1 MVIHLSFTYNRE
13 VLTFLIRNKE
23 IYYTDRKWKAW
34 IRYLPPP
41 EDFLRK
47 IKLSRNKIPEGL
59 ATLFKFTK
67 EELEEY
73 ENAKDEEELAD
84 IITKD
89 ALTKACKSFKRETVK
104 DDDNNNEDKEELN
117 KTKVK
122 VKQ

>member
-13 VLTFLIRNKE
+13 VLTFLIKNKE

-34 IRYLPPP
+34 IRCLPPP
-41 EDFLRK
+41 EDFLKK

-59 ATLFKFTK
+59 ATLFNFTK

-73 ENAKDEEELAD
+73 ENAKDEEELAN

-104 DDDNNNEDKEELN
+104 DEDSEEEKELN
-117 KTKVK
+117 KAKAK
-122 VKQ
+122 AKK

>member
-13 VLTFLIRNKE
+13 VLTFLIKNKE

-34 IRYLPPP
+34 IRCLPPP

-104 DDDNNNEDKEELN
+104 DDDKEELN
-117 KTKVK
+117 KDKSKVK
-122 VKQ
+122 KSK